1 VNAATRPAVDV
12 SVIMAV
18 KNGARF
24 IDQALDSV
32 EASSVMPREVLVID
46 GGSTDATPAL
56 VERRPWATLVVQRST
71 GIAGAYNEAI
81 ALARGELV
89 AFLSHDDLWA
99 PQKLARHVEAMAAQP
114 RQAFT
119 VSLVQ
124 HFLEPGAETPPGFRA
139 ALLDAPAPGFLMEAL
154 VARRSLFD
162 AVGLFDPRFAT
173 GEDTDWFAR
182 VLDAGVPHTVIREVL
197 VRKRVHAT
205 NASLNDAATNAN
217 LLTALRR
224 SVERKRT
231 ST

>member
-1 VNAATRPAVDV
+1 MNAETRPAVDV

-46 GGSTDATPAL
+46 GGSTDATHAL
-56 VERRPWATLVVQRST
+56 VGRRPWATLVAQRST
-71 GIAGAYNEAI
+71 GIADAYNEAI
-81 ALARGELV
+81 TLARGDLV

-139 ALLDAPAPGFLMEAL
+139 ALLDAPVAGFLMEAL

-182 VLDAGVPHTVIREVL
+182 VLDAGVPHAVIREVL

-224 SVERKRT
+224 SVERKRA

>member
-1 VNAATRPAVDV
+1 
-12 SVIMAV
+12 MAV

-24 IDQALDSV
+24 IDTALDSIDAQTV
-32 EASSVMPREVLVID
+32 AAREVLVID
-46 GGSTDATPAL
+46 GGSTDATRSL
-56 VERRPWATLVVQRST
+56 VEQRPWATLIAQAST

-81 ALARGELV
+81 GRARGEMV
-89 AFLSHDDLWA
+89 AFLSHDDVWA
-99 PQKLARHVEAMAAQP
+99 PQKLERHVEAMAAQP
-114 RQAFT
+114 SPAFT

-124 HFLEPGAETPPGFRA
+124 HFLEPGEAEPAGFRHS
-139 ALLDAPAPGFLMEAL
+139 LLDGPAPGFLMEAL

-162 AVGLFDPRFAT
+162 TIGLFDPRFAT

-182 VLDAGVPHTVIREVL
+182 VLDAKVPHAVIGEVL

-205 NASLNDAATNAN
+205 NASLNDTATNAN

-224 SVERKRT
+224 SVERKRA